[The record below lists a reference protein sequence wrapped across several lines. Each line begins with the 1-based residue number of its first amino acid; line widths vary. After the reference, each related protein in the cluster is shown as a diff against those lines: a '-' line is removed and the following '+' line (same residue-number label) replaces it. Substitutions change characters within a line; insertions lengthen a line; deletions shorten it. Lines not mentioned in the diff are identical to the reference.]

1 MKPFK
6 TQKGNDVPDEEKSQK
21 KTLFEKILLVM
32 KEIDNVLFP
41 FKEVLQSALNRIK
54 NPILL
59 FVIVV
64 IFLLI
69 GFSIYAANIGAF
81 KFCFTVVIIFFL
93 TIVSLMFV
101 CPWTQPILYV
111 IFILIINYFLQEK
124 QKH

>member
-6 TQKGNDVPDEEKSQK
+6 TQKDNDVPDEEKSQK
-21 KTLFEKILLVM
+21 ETFFEKILLVM

-41 FKEVLQSALNRIK
+41 FKAGLQSALNRIK

-69 GFSIYAANIGAF
+69 GFSIYAANISAF